1 MMKTVLIVD
10 DERPFLLS
18 LEEGLA
24 TFSDRFNVI
33 CAANGKEALEI
44 FKKQKIDLLVT
55 DLKMPVMDG
64 FQLITEV
71 MRIDPY
77 MPVIVMTA
85 FGTPEI
91 EDRISAMTPLHYLEK
106 PLDFDALSQMMN
118 KALTTEPRS
127 YIRGITLSAFLQ
139 LVNMERKS
147 CTLKVVSGN
156 ENGFLF
162 IHKGE
167 LYDAQTSHLEGEKA
181 AMEIIGWDAAD
192 IEMDTIC
199 RRKEKKI
206 TTPLEFLLLET
217 FRIKDETNAGQ
228 NFRSSPAEQEMSSFF
243 PEQTGPV
250 EKRAG
255 DEAQPATTGSDQ
267 KLLRLLKKT
276 SGIQE
281 FAVFDETGALRF
293 HSPEP
298 CALLKVAPGILLA
311 ECESLEAFAD
321 TGALRFLQLTTAGRR
336 STLIFTRGRLQVV
349 LSLNKGA
356 QPAKLIEQMSPSLFE
371 KS

>member
-1 MMKTVLIVD
+1 MKTVLIVD

-24 TFSDRFNVI
+24 AFSDRFNVI
-33 CAANGKEALEI
+33 CAGNGEEALEI
-44 FKKQKIDLLVT
+44 FQKQKIDLLVT

-77 MPVIVMTA
+77 LPVIVMTA

-91 EDRISAMTPLHYLEK
+91 EERISAMTPLHYLEK
-106 PLDFDALSQMMN
+106 PIDFDTLTQMVD
-118 KALTTEPRS
+118 KASATEPRS

-147 CTLKVVSGN
+147 CTLKVCSQG

-167 LYDAQTSHLEGEKA
+167 LYDAQTAHLDGESA
-181 AMEIIGWDAAD
+181 AMEIIGWDATD

-199 RRKEKKI
+199 RRKEKRI
-206 TTPLEFLLLET
+206 DSSLEFLLLET
-217 FRIKDETNAGQ
+217 FRLKDETNAEQAFISPPTREAAPAFPSGQ
-228 NFRSSPAEQEMSSFF
+228 AIPDEKRESPEL
-243 PEQTGPV
+243 GPV
-250 EKRAG
+250 AVE
-255 DEAQPATTGSDQ
+255 SDQ
-267 KLLRLLKKT
+267 KLLNLLKKT
-276 SGIQE
+276 SAIQE
-281 FAVFDETGALRF
+281 FAVFDKGGGLKF

-298 CALLKVAPGILLA
+298 CSLLKVCPEIFLA
-311 ECESLEAFAD
+311 ECTSLETSA
-321 TGALRFLQLTTAGRR
+321 GMGVLRFLQLITATRKT
-336 STLIFTRGRLQVV
+336 TLIFRRGRHQIV
-349 LSLNKGA
+349 LTLNKGA
-356 QPAKLIEQMSPSLFE
+356 QPAKFLEQLSPSLFE